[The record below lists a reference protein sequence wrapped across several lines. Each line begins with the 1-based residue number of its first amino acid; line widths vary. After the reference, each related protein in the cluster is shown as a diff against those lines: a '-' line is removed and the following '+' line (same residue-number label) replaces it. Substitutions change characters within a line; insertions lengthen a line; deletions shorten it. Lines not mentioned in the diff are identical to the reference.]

1 MQRGVG
7 HFQRHQ
13 LSYSTKR
20 LFGVIYHL
28 AQGWNNSLYPSSQ
41 FFGHIGE
48 IGLQDTETKQ
58 EVQVKVAA
66 LIAEFKQKPGALL
79 PLLHAI
85 QDNVGYVPES
95 SYQAIAKALSLS
107 VAEVHGVVTFYHHFR
122 THPAGKQVLQI
133 CRAESCQ
140 AMGSEALEAHAKKC
154 LNVDY
159 HQTTSD
165 QSITLEPVYCLG
177 NCALSP
183 SVVMGEQIHGRV
195 TLEELDALIAEA
207 RA

>member
-1 MQRGVG
+1 
-7 HFQRHQ
+7 
-13 LSYSTKR
+13 
-20 LFGVIYHL
+20 
-28 AQGWNNSLYPSSQ
+28 
-41 FFGHIGE
+41 
-48 IGLQDTETKQ
+48 LQDLETEQDLDAKLG
-58 EVQVKVAA
+58 A
-66 LIAEFKQKPGALL
+66 LISEHQATPGALM

-85 QDNVGYVPES
+85 QDDIGYVPES
-95 SYQAIAKALSLS
+95 SYSQIGRALGLS

-122 THPAGKQVLQI
+122 THRPGRHVMQI

-140 AMGSEALEAHAKKC
+140 SMGSEALEAHAKKC

-165 QSITLEPVYCLG
+165 DAITLEAVYCLG

-183 SVVMGEQIHGRV
+183 NIMIDEEIYGRV
-195 TLEELDALIAEA
+195 SAEDLDTLIAEA

>member
-1 MQRGVG
+1 MQD
-7 HFQRHQ
+7 
-13 LSYSTKR
+13 L
-20 LFGVIYHL
+20 
-28 AQGWNNSLYPSSQ
+28 
-41 FFGHIGE
+41 
-48 IGLQDTETKQ
+48 ETKQ
-58 EVQVKVAA
+58 DLSAKVDA
-66 LIAEFKQKPGALL
+66 LIAQHQHMPGALL

-85 QDNVGYVPES
+85 QDDIGYVPES
-95 SYQAIAKALSLS
+95 SYSQIAKALSLS

-122 THPAGKQVLQI
+122 THKPGRHVMQI

-165 QSITLEPVYCLG
+165 DAITLEAVYCLG

-183 SVVMGEQIHGRV
+183 AVMMDEEIYGRV
-195 TLEELDALIAEA
+195 SAEDLDTLIAEA
-207 RA
+207 KA

>member
-1 MQRGVG
+1 
-7 HFQRHQ
+7 
-13 LSYSTKR
+13 
-20 LFGVIYHL
+20 
-28 AQGWNNSLYPSSQ
+28 
-41 FFGHIGE
+41 
-48 IGLQDTETKQ
+48 LQDLETKQ
-58 EVQVKVAA
+58 DLNVKVDA
-66 LIAEFKQKPGALL
+66 LITEYQDMPGALM

-95 SYQAIAKALSLS
+95 TYPQIAKALSLS

-122 THPAGKQVLQI
+122 THKPGRHVMQI

-140 AMGSEALEAHAKKC
+140 SMGSEALEAHAKKC

-165 QSITLEPVYCLG
+165 DAITLEAVYCLG

-183 SVVMGEQIHGRV
+183 AVMMDEEVYGRV
-195 TLEELDALIAEA
+195 SPADLDVLIAEA
-207 RA
+207 KA

>member
-1 MQRGVG
+1 MQD
-7 HFQRHQ
+7 
-13 LSYSTKR
+13 L
-20 LFGVIYHL
+20 
-28 AQGWNNSLYPSSQ
+28 
-41 FFGHIGE
+41 
-48 IGLQDTETKQ
+48 ETKQ
-58 EVQVKVAA
+58 DLSAKVDA
-66 LIAEFKQKPGALL
+66 LIAQHQHMPGALL

-85 QDNVGYVPES
+85 QDDIGYVPES
-95 SYQAIAKALSLS
+95 SYSQIAKALSLS

-122 THPAGKQVLQI
+122 THKPGRHVMQI

-165 QSITLEPVYCLG
+165 DAITLEAVYCLG

-183 SVVMGEQIHGRV
+183 AVMMDEEVYGRV
-195 TLEELDALIAEA
+195 SAEDLDALIAEA
-207 RA
+207 KA